1 MSMCQLCSMGLS
13 SSCQNPSCGTT
24 DLRVEPQVI
33 PSPTLLG
40 IEITDVHSETEDD
53 SRRSSSR
60 HRSSRKRK
68 GSDSQSAGRKVAAR
82 LYPLLG
88 ESPCE
93 WQGQA
98 NCGGGDFPI
107 LGCPEGTG
115 KQQARHH
122 GPDKNVSSNFDGNV
136 HRICHYCH
144 YRWHAANDATYDWNA
159 GVWPLHNPRPMTE
172 KELQLQVLDYMR
184 YESTTK
190 RQKVKVD

>member
-1 MSMCQLCSMGLS
+1 M
-13 SSCQNPSCGTT
+13 
-24 DLRVEPQVI
+24 
-33 PSPTLLG
+33 LLG
-40 IEITDVHSETEDD
+40 IEITDVSDETED
-53 SRRSSSR
+53 SGSSGRSG
-60 HRSSRKRK
+60 RSSRKSSRK
-68 GSDSQSAGRKVAAR
+68 RTGGDSQSAGRKIAAK
-82 LYPLLG
+82 LYPLS
-88 ESPCE
+88 ETEPCE
-93 WQGQA
+93 WQGKS

-107 LGCPEGTG
+107 VGCPPGTG

-159 GVWPLHNPRPMTE
+159 GFWPLHSPRPMTDL
-172 KELQLQVLDYMR
+172 ELKMQVLDYMR